1 MLTKQDLQT
10 IITLISKQ
18 SVKDTQF
25 PAASAITADNNTQIP
40 VVQSGKNKLLKLNLL
55 VKYVNSNTD
64 LASMP
69 IDMGWSDKKTLG
81 ELLSELYEFATSIT
95 YVDENR
101 NPLPFTAE
109 YVGYTRTGTSYQKV
123 KDALDGILDILDSL
137 DDLGNNLP
145 GKADLEEGTSVLKQA
160 QWPTVVVI
168 GLLTASEHLATEVG
182 DVYRDF
188 SDNHLWMV
196 AGKDENQNPVL
207 VDMGSFNSNVI
218 YCDKNT
224 STLYRWDP
232 SAGNN
237 GDFISVGGG
246 DSITI
251 IDDIVENNKEA
262 VTSGA
267 VAAALAGLDERIDA
281 LEDAANPIKRLFTV
295 TPSLIAYTGENT
307 EVTFSA
313 SVKRG
318 AVPVEGCTIVFDI
331 DTGLSDTNNNVSSA
345 EWITTVRDRNGA
357 GYVAQAHFTINT
369 VKYTEVRRIK
379 VMHKFRMGFSTA
391 AASGDLDVTS
401 LQFSTLN
408 ESFPSE
414 VSNLKNPPIGSGA
427 GDYYLWVAYDSYL
440 GDSITIKS
448 DGFTVDMADKM
459 PAKDGYCLWRSKGP
473 VEFGTHSYTISK

>member
-1 MLTKQDLQT
+1 
-10 IITLISKQ
+10 
-18 SVKDTQF
+18 
-25 PAASAITADNNTQIP
+25 
-40 VVQSGKNKLLKLNLL
+40 
-55 VKYVNSNTD
+55 
-64 LASMP
+64 
-69 IDMGWSDKKTLG
+69 MG
-81 ELLSELYEFATSIT
+81 
-95 YVDENR
+95 
-101 NPLPFTAE
+101 P
-109 YVGYTRTGTSYQKV
+109 
-123 KDALDGILDILDSL
+123 
-137 DDLGNNLP
+137 
-145 GKADLEEGTSVLKQA
+145 
-160 QWPTVVVI
+160 
-168 GLLTASEHLATEVG
+168 
-182 DVYRDF
+182 
-188 SDNHLWMV
+188 
-196 AGKDENQNPVL
+196 
-207 VDMGSFNSNVI
+207 FNSNVI

-246 DSITI
+246 DSITV
-251 IDDIVENNKEA
+251 IDSIVENNKDA

-281 LEDAANPIKRLFTV
+281 LEDAANPIRRLFTV
-295 TPSLIAYTGENT
+295 TPSLIEYTGENT

-318 AVPVEGCTIVFDI
+318 TVPVEGCTITFDV
-331 DTGLSDTNNNVSSA
+331 DTGPSDTNNNVSSA
-345 EWITTVRDRNGA
+345 EWVTTVRDRNGA

-391 AASGDLDVTS
+391 ATSDDLNVTS
-401 LQFSTLN
+401 LQFSTLS

-448 DGFTVDMADKM
+448 DGFTVDMAD
-459 PAKDGYCLWRSKGP
+459 LL
-473 VEFGTHSYTISK
+473 